1 MSWCSYG
8 INKVNSKGQDI
19 SVIYSIYYGIGMSFS
34 PKTCSV
40 VEKAGLPPDGALAA
54 NIGDPVKTNMR

>member
-8 INKVNSKGQDI
+8 INKVNSKGEDI
-19 SVIYSIYYGIGMSFS
+19 SVIYSIYYSIGMELLA
-34 PKTCSV
+34 KTCSV

-54 NIGDPVKTNMR
+54 NIGVPVKPNMW